1 MSRSL
6 TMKKT
11 LICLSTALFGSLVYA
26 NTFEQEISSLAIQQ
40 WQIIQQQK
48 SIPSKLSAQLLSLSS
63 EGIPKSINPYK
74 SAVLAI
80 NQVSVSFIA
89 QPGQGAA
96 LEQLLSDH
104 GMNIQSRI
112 GNVIFATTA
121 PSQLTKVSS
130 SELLLS
136 ADIQG
141 VMQGSNTDQLISQ
154 LNQFIDSNTNT
165 SKSVQDEGVQATHAY
180 LLHQHGFQGQGI
192 KVGIIDFGYAHY
204 QTLRA
209 KNLVPDPK
217 KTMAFIQGRRQN
229 QLTTTGAKTTVHGT
243 ATTEVIYSMAPKA
256 EFYIAQVGDGDGSA
270 SDGDVAQAMKWLAE
284 QKVNIINFSGG
295 GHFRSH
301 DGTSPLD
308 KQVQQMFDAGILWV
322 NAAGNEGAKHWLGK
336 IQDKNNN
343 QLIDIS
349 PQGDFLVIE
358 KKQSGY
364 LQIVINWDDW
374 ADSKQGAKYIDVNAM
389 LLSRSASGQ
398 VITVDI
404 AKDSRSL
411 GASAIEVI
419 STQVPAGIYYLALTA
434 DKYIPKNI
442 HVFVEGANLPQNI
455 ASGSIGIPATAEA
468 SLSVAAWDV
477 RTKNIAVYSSHGYT
491 DDGRVKPDI
500 SAPTNVMNTG
510 YQIAQNRRYEGTSA
524 ASPYAA
530 GFAAAYWS
538 KYPSLS
544 NTELKKRL
552 IQQTTTTISKQ
563 SPSQFAGYGL
573 LDARKIS
580 FTPTPTPTPTPAP
593 QPPSVTSPPNTDVP
607 TRNSE
612 TDDALRLIRQIG
624 GM

>member
-1 MSRSL
+1 
-6 TMKKT
+6 MKKT
-11 LICLSTALFGSLVYA
+11 LICLSTALFSSLVYA

-40 WQIIQQQK
+40 WLVIQQQK

-63 EGIPKSINPYK
+63 EGVPKSINPYK
-74 SAVLAI
+74 SAVLAT

-89 QPGQGAA
+89 QPGQGVA
-96 LEQLLSDH
+96 LEQLLTKY

-112 GNVIFATTA
+112 GDDIFATTA
-121 PSQLTKVSS
+121 PSQLSKVSS

-141 VMQGSNTDQLISQ
+141 VMQGSSTGQLISQ

-165 SKSVQDEGVQATHAY
+165 SKSAQDEGVQATHAY
-180 LLHQHGFQGQGI
+180 LLHQNGFQGQDI

-209 KNLVPDPK
+209 KNRVPEPK
-217 KTMAFIQGRRQN
+217 QTMAFIQGRRQN
-229 QLTTTGAKTTVHGT
+229 QLTTGAKTTVHGT
-243 ATTEVIYSMAPKA
+243 ATTEVIYSMVPKA
-256 EFYIAQVGDGDGSA
+256 EFYIVQVGAGDGSA

-284 QKVNIINFSGG
+284 QKVNVINFSGG

-358 KKQSGY
+358 KKQAGY

-374 ADSKQGAKYIDVNAM
+374 AGSKQGAKYIDVNAM

-398 VITVDI
+398 VITIDI

-538 KYPSLS
+538 KYPNLS
-544 NTELKKRL
+544 NAELKKRL

-563 SPSQFAGYGL
+563 SPSQSAGYGL
-573 LDARKIS
+573 LDARKIN
-580 FTPTPTPTPTPAP
+580 FTPTPAP

-607 TRNSE
+607 ARNSE